1 MSDNKLSK
9 IVIVGAGGNVGSSAL
24 KHLLAT
30 DIFEI
35 TVLSR
40 EVSTTALPS
49 HASLT
54 VKRGSYTDAAFIS
67 SVFTGQDAVLF
78 AMNFMAMADQ
88 TKLIEAAAE
97 AGVKWIFP
105 TEYAGDGKN
114 ESMMSAVPMFQPKV
128 AARKQIEELSK
139 KFDRLKWVG
148 IATNPWLEFV
158 SHAVFC
164 TRDRRPE
171 TIVAVLRLWQSLQRG
186 LFGFDIKGRKATIY
200 TDSAPFNSTTLEQ
213 AGLGIARLFS
223 LPITNDSNPRASLS
237 HYANNFVY
245 ISSCLISQTS
255 LFDSLQ
261 KATSTT
267 KEDWQIEESTIEE
280 SIGMNREKMAKGDM
294 RAGAMLTYAYYLG
307 DGKGGNYEEK
317 AKEDREVLGLEE
329 GKLNEIVKNAVEELE
344 NGKVF

>member
-1 MSDNKLSK
+1 MSDNKLKK

-24 KHLLAT
+24 SHLLAT
-30 DIFEI
+30 GAFEI

-40 EVSTTALPS
+40 EGSTTTFPS

-54 VKRGSYTDAAFIS
+54 VKRGFYTDAAFIS

-114 ESMMSAVPMFQPKV
+114 DAMMSAVPMFQPKV
-128 AARKQIEELSK
+128 AARKQIEELSEK
-139 KFDRLKWVG
+139 YEGLKWVG
-148 IATNPWLEFV
+148 IATNPWLEF
-158 SHAVFC
+158 
-164 TRDRRPE
+164 
-171 TIVAVLRLWQSLQRG
+171 SLQRG
-186 LFGFDIKGRKATIY
+186 LFGFDIKNRKATIY
-200 TDSAPFNSTTLEQ
+200 TDSAPFNSTTLTQ
-213 AGLGIARLFS
+213 AGLAIARLFS
-223 LPITNDSNPRASLS
+223 LPITNSSNPRASLS
-237 HYANNFVY
+237 HHANNFVY
-245 ISSCLISQTS
+245 LSSCLISQTS

-280 SIGMNREKMAKGDM
+280 SICTNREKMAKGDM

-329 GKLNEIVKNAVEELE
+329 GKLNEIVKSAVQELE